1 MPQIYS
7 DLNVAMTLQAPLQ
20 HAFHLTDESFTL
32 LAAQAMAD
40 AYQHPSQ
47 LGRPSLVTL
56 QGDLG
61 AGKTTLVRA
70 FLRALGW
77 QGAVKSPTYTL
88 VESYE
93 LPQGQVVHF
102 DLYRL
107 ADAEELENLG
117 VRDYFTADTLC
128 WVEWPER
135 GQQLLPPADLA
146 LSLRSD
152 GAEGRW
158 LDIRCHSPVAQQ
170 WLLAVRTALETAQ

>member
-7 DLNVAMTLQAPLQ
+7 DLKGAMTLNAFEQ
-20 HAFHLTDESFTL
+20 HAFELADESFTVL
-32 LAAQAMAD
+32 VAQAMAA
-40 AYQHPSQ
+40 AYQQQAPAA
-47 LGRPSLVTL
+47 RPSLVTL

-88 VESYE
+88 IESYE
-93 LPQGQVVHF
+93 LPQGQVAHF

-107 ADAEELENLG
+107 SDADELENLG
-117 VRDYFTADTLC
+117 ARDYFSATTLC

-135 GQQLLPPADLA
+135 AAMMLPPADLA
-146 LSLRSD
+146 LRLRSN
-152 GAEGRW
+152 GAHGRW
-158 LDIRCHSPVAQQ
+158 LDMTSHSEAAQQ
-170 WLLAVRTALETAQ
+170 WTNAVRQAMESAV